1 MKGKYMWVMI
11 GVLVALSMLLMSC
24 GGSTTT
30 TAPTTAPTTAAAP
43 QTSAAPTISA
53 APPKTTPPAVSQR
66 PTEQAVPATSVA
78 AATTTAAA
86 PTGATPKKGG
96 VLTIITGGPMN
107 FGLPWAGIT
116 PPDLFYACPAV
127 ENLLRTD
134 KEGVP
139 IPWLATGWVVA
150 PDYKS
155 ITFTL
160 RKGVKFHDGT
170 DFNAAALKYNF
181 EAQAK
186 SPMPDLKA
194 ITSVDVVDDYTAK
207 VNLSVYQPHFFS
219 ILATGR
225 AGWIVSP
232 TAAGKMTADEM
243 KIHPVGTGPFKFE
256 EFKRDAFVKFS
267 RFDQYWQPGKPYLDG
282 VQYDIIVDPV
292 SAMMAFKSG
301 KEEVHWNP
309 TPKEAADL
317 KAQGYVV
324 SSAQASIYQ
333 WIPDSLN
340 TDSPWSNL
348 KVRQAGQ
355 YAIDTVSMAKAEGF
369 GWADPYWNQVFPKGN
384 PAYDPTIVG
393 YPYNPGK
400 AKQLLAEAGYPNGF
414 KTTLLTTTPPLGD
427 FEIATQNYLKQVGI
441 QAELKPLPPPAYMAM
456 NQQGWKN
463 GLYRSQSVA
472 SLGADPGYQMAQY
485 LSTPPNYWVSVVRP
499 KSVQDLINSSSSER
513 DPVKRVDLFK
523 QLSKTII
530 DDHALIISVWG
541 GYLVSAK
548 QKDVMGDTIHA
559 LWTMNWTPEDA
570 WLNK

>member
-1 MKGKYMWVMI
+1 
-11 GVLVALSMLLMSC
+11 
-24 GGSTTT
+24 
-30 TAPTTAPTTAAAP
+30 
-43 QTSAAPTISA
+43 
-53 APPKTTPPAVSQR
+53 
-66 PTEQAVPATSVA
+66 
-78 AATTTAAA
+78 
-86 PTGATPKKGG
+86 
-96 VLTIITGGPMN
+96 MN

-340 TDSPWSNL
+340 PDSPWFNL

-393 YPYNPGK
+393 YPFILVRLN
-400 AKQLLAEAGYPNGF
+400 
-414 KTTLLTTTPPLGD
+414 
-427 FEIATQNYLKQVGI
+427 
-441 QAELKPLPPPAYMAM
+441 
-456 NQQGWKN
+456 
-463 GLYRSQSVA
+463 
-472 SLGADPGYQMAQY
+472 
-485 LSTPPNYWVSVVRP
+485 NYWLRP
-499 KSVQDLINSSSSER
+499 AIPTGSR
-513 DPVKRVDLFK
+513 PPF
-523 QLSKTII
+523 
-530 DDHALIISVWG
+530 
-541 GYLVSAK
+541 
-548 QKDVMGDTIHA
+548 
-559 LWTMNWTPEDA
+559 
-570 WLNK
+570 